1 MSGYRARWLN
11 ALYIA
16 LGTKD
21 SQILLTELYSNLSE
35 RSSAI
40 VDDMDQVRVTELA
53 FDDLDSSIRVMLG
66 RYGVYLVSDKH
77 EKNRNVPETI
87 GPADLTSELANELLY
102 AANGEAFEI
111 SSTNASGDSIWV
123 KFVLIHV

>member
-87 GPADLTSELANELLY
+87 GPADLTSELANELLD